1 MLIEGSEQL
10 QMRPF
15 SIRLFSPSGAP
26 DGILVASR
34 DDWPGRAVIFPR
46 TLVGEVKGRKEYLQ
60 PGIYIL
66 VSNKRMYIG
75 EGDPVGDRIDSHVK
89 HKDFWKKGV
98 FFTAEGGR
106 LNKAHVQHLESRLIA
121 LAKHADRVLLDN
133 ANQPTVPAL
142 SEEDHAFTENFLHEV
157 LLMLPLLGFWQWTVE
172 DEDAENSNNEPESE
186 TTVEETVPIS
196 TGKRA
201 ELYCNIPKGLQFKLT
216 ARNADATLEVTEGGV
231 IIKAGSRV
239 AEPVTDRFELDAPSY
254 AAMRRQLCD
263 SGVISRNDQ
272 GLVFTKDQFF
282 SSGSAAAA
290 VARGSISNADWWKGS
305 NGKSLG
311 DFIRE
316 AKAKS

>member
-1 MLIEGSEQL
+1 
-10 QMRPF
+10 MRPF

-46 TLVGEVKGRKEYLQ
+46 ALAGEVKGRKEYQQ

-66 VSNKRMYIG
+66 VSSKRMYIG

-106 LNKAHVQHLESRLIA
+106 LNKAHVQHLESRLIS
-121 LAKHADRVLLDN
+121 LAKHANRVPLDN

-157 LLMLPLLGFWQWTVE
+157 LLMLPLLGFWQFSEEENDGDVAQ
-172 DEDAENSNNEPESE
+172 DDGDSAANAEESA
-186 TTVEETVPIS
+186 VIS

-201 ELYCNIPKGLQFKLT
+201 AMYSSIPLGLQFKLT
-216 ARNADATLEVTEGGV
+216 ARNADATLEVMEGGV
-231 IIKAGSRV
+231 LIKADSRV
-239 AEPVTDRFELDAPSY
+239 ASPVTDRFELDAPSY
-254 AAMRRQLCD
+254 AAMRRQLCE
-263 SGVISRNDQ
+263 SGVIAQR
-272 GLVFTKDQFF
+272 GAYWVFTQDQFF
-282 SSGSAAAA
+282 ASGSAAASVSRGA
-290 VARGSISNADWWKGS
+290 VSNADWWKGGQ
-305 NGKSLG
+305 GKSLG
-311 DFIRE
+311 EYIRE
-316 AKAKS
+316 AKAKA

>member
-1 MLIEGSEQL
+1 
-10 QMRPF
+10 MRPF

-46 TLVGEVKGRKEYLQ
+46 TLAGEVKGRKEYQQ

-66 VSNKRMYIG
+66 VSGKRMYIG
-75 EGDPVGDRIDSHVK
+75 EGDPVGERIDSHVK

-106 LNKAHVQHLESRLIA
+106 LNKAHVQHLESRLIS
-121 LAKHADRVLLDN
+121 LAKHANRVPLEN

-157 LLMLPLLGFWQWTVE
+157 LLMLPLLGFWQFSA
-172 DEDAENSNNEPESE
+172 DEDDADNAQEEADAASSAEENGSSS
-186 TTVEETVPIS
+186 I
-196 TGKRA
+196 GKRA
-201 ELYCNIPKGLQFKLT
+201 AMYSNIPKGLQFKLT
-216 ARNADATLEVTEGGV
+216 ARNADATLEVAEGGV
-231 IIKAGSRV
+231 VIKAGSKV

-254 AAMRRQLCD
+254 AALRRQLCE
-263 SGVISRNDQ
+263 SGVLAPSPT

-290 VARGSISNADWWKGS
+290 VARGAISNADWWKGS
-305 NGKSLG
+305 QGKSLG
-311 DFIRE
+311 DYIRE
-316 AKAKS
+316 AKAKA

>member
-1 MLIEGSEQL
+1 
-10 QMRPF
+10 MRPF

-46 TLVGEVKGRKEYLQ
+46 ALAGEVKGRKEYQQ

-106 LNKAHVQHLESRLIA
+106 LNKAHVQHLESRLIT
-121 LAKHADRVLLDN
+121 LAKHANRVPLEN

-157 LLMLPLLGFWQWTVE
+157 LLMLPLLGFWQFSEEE
-172 DEDAENSNNEPESE
+172 DDGDVGQDDGDSASNAEESA
-186 TTVEETVPIS
+186 VVSI
-196 TGKRA
+196 GKRA
-201 ELYCNIPKGLQFKLT
+201 AMYSSIPLGLQFKLT
-216 ARNADATLEVTEGGV
+216 SRNADSTLEVIEGGV
-231 IIKAGSRV
+231 LVKADSRV
-239 AEPVTDRFELDAPSY
+239 ASPVTDRFELDAPSY
-254 AAMRRQLCD
+254 AAMRRQLCE
-263 SGVISRNDQ
+263 SGVIAQSSVDW
-272 GLVFTKDQFF
+272 VFTQDQFF
-282 SSGSAAAA
+282 ASGSAAAS
-290 VARGSISNADWWKGS
+290 VARGAVSNADWWKGGQ
-305 NGKSLG
+305 GKSLG
-311 DFIRE
+311 EYIRE
-316 AKAKS
+316 AKAKA

>member
-1 MLIEGSEQL
+1 
-10 QMRPF
+10 MRPF

-46 TLVGEVKGRKEYLQ
+46 ALAGEVKGRKEYQQ

-66 VSNKRMYIG
+66 VSSKRMYIG

-121 LAKHADRVLLDN
+121 LAKHAKRVPLDN

-157 LLMLPLLGFWQWTVE
+157 LLMLPLLGFWQFSMDEEDVE
-172 DEDAENSNNEPESE
+172 DLQDEAETAANA
-186 TTVEETVPIS
+186 EEAAAVS

-201 ELYCNIPKGLQFKLT
+201 ALYTSIPLGLQFKLA
-216 ARNADATLEVTEGGV
+216 ARNADATLEVVEGGV
-231 IIKAGSRV
+231 VIKAGSR
-239 AEPVTDRFELDAPSY
+239 ASDTVTDRFELDSASY
-254 AAMRRQLCD
+254 AALRRQLCE
-263 SGVISRNDQ
+263 SGVIAQ
-272 GLVFTKDQFF
+272 TPGGLVFTKDQFF

-290 VARGSISNADWWKGS
+290 VARGSVSNAEWWKGS
-305 NGKSLG
+305 QGKTLG
-311 DFIRE
+311 DYIRE
-316 AKAKS
+316 AKAKA